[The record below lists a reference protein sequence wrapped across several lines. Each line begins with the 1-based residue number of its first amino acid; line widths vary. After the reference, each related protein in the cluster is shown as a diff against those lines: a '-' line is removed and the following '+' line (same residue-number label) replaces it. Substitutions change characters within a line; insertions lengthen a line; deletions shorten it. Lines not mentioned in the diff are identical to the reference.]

1 MQNDGFVLADKGNL
15 GEIKFE
21 SQFVVVV
28 LVKSQ
33 SCKAMRDK
41 LFIGPKIRLLRQAR
55 GWNLEACATRL
66 GLSGSYLSQIEANQR
81 PVTARVLI
89 DVMRVFEVDAASLD
103 AADDQRLIADL
114 REATADQVLDG
125 DAPGL
130 QELKSAV
137 ANTPNL
143 ARAYLALHHAYRR
156 LDERLK
162 ITEEAVSLDERGAAS
177 ALLPYEEVRDFFHY
191 KNNYIHGLDV
201 AAETLAEGL
210 DLGGAN
216 TAEAALERRLR
227 DGFGVRV
234 ERSGEHDLL
243 RRFDRSAGLLFLGA
257 DPSPATRSFQMA
269 YQIAALALAET
280 VESELAAVGFR
291 SESAAKVC
299 RTALLNY
306 AAGAM
311 LLPYERFRE
320 AARAER
326 HDIERLSQ
334 MFQTSL
340 EQVFHRLSTLQRP
353 GARGVPF
360 YFVRVDQAGNIT
372 KRHSATRLQFARFG
386 GTCPLWNVHDA
397 FARPDKWLVQL
408 AQMPDG
414 VRYVSIAKGVV
425 KPSGAF
431 LRLDRRYALGLG
443 CEVQYADSL
452 VYAQGLD
459 LAGPSAPIGVSCRI
473 CERDDCSQR
482 AFPPVDRSFE
492 VFENERRWAPFEL
505 RPGAGS

>member
-1 MQNDGFVLADKGNL
+1 
-15 GEIKFE
+15 
-21 SQFVVVV
+21 
-28 LVKSQ
+28 
-33 SCKAMRDK
+33 MRDK
-41 LFIGPKIRLLRQAR
+41 LFIGPKVRHLRQAR
-55 GWNLEACATRL
+55 GWKLEPCAARL
-66 GLSGSYLSQIEANQR
+66 GVSASYLSQIEANQR

-114 REATADQVLDG
+114 REATADPIQDG
-125 DAPGL
+125 ETPSL

-143 ARAYLALHHAYRR
+143 AKAYLALHHAYRR

-162 ITEEAVSLDERGAAS
+162 TTEEAVSLDERGTAS

-191 KNNYIHGLDV
+191 KNNYIHSLDV
-201 AAETLAEGL
+201 ASEALADALALDVEGS
-210 DLGGAN
+210 
-216 TAEAALERRLR
+216 TEMALERQLLDRL
-227 DGFGVRV
+227 GVRV
-234 ERSGEHDLL
+234 ARSTEPDLL
-243 RRFDRSAGLLFLGA
+243 RRLDPASSLLTLGA
-257 DPSPATRSFQMA
+257 AQTTATRGFQMA
-269 YQIAALALAET
+269 YQLVAATLSDA
-280 VESELAAVGFR
+280 VEAELAAAGFR
-291 SESAAKVC
+291 SEGAAKVC

-306 AAGAM
+306 AAGAL
-311 LLPYERFRE
+311 LLPYERFRG
-320 AARAER
+320 AARATR
-326 HDIERLSQ
+326 HDTEQLSLA
-334 MFQTSL
+334 FQTSL

-360 YFVRVDQAGNIT
+360 YFVRIDQAGNIT

-397 FARPDKWLVQL
+397 FARPDHWLVQL

-414 VRYVSIAKGVV
+414 TRYVSIARGVV
-425 KPSGAF
+425 KSSGGY
-431 LRLDRRYALGLG
+431 LRPDRRYALGLG

-459 LAGPSAPIGVSCRI
+459 LSGPSVPIGVSCRI
-473 CERDDCSQR
+473 CERDDCAQR

-492 VFENERRWAPFEL
+492 VFENERRQVPFAL
-505 RPGAGS
+505 RS

>member
-1 MQNDGFVLADKGNL
+1 
-15 GEIKFE
+15 
-21 SQFVVVV
+21 
-28 LVKSQ
+28 
-33 SCKAMRDK
+33 MRDK
-41 LFIGPKIRLLRQAR
+41 LFIGPKVRLLRLAR
-55 GWNLEACATRL
+55 GWKLEPCAARL
-66 GLSGSYLSQIEANQR
+66 GVSASYLSQIEANQR

-103 AADDQRLIADL
+103 AADDQRMIADL
-114 REATADQVLDG
+114 REATADPIQDG
-125 DAPGL
+125 EAPSL
-130 QELKSAV
+130 HELKAAV

-143 ARAYLALHHAYRR
+143 AKAYLALHHAYRR

-162 ITEEAVSLDERGAAS
+162 TTDEAVSLDERGAAS

-191 KNNYIHGLDV
+191 KNNYIHNLDI
-201 AAETLAEGL
+201 AAEALAEDLG
-210 DLGGAN
+210 LGGAD
-216 TAEAALERRLR
+216 APQLVLERRLR
-227 DGFGVRV
+227 DGLGVRV
-234 ERSGEHDLL
+234 KDSGEPDLL
-243 RRFDRSAGLLFLGA
+243 RRFDKAAGLLVLGA
-257 DPSPATRSFQMA
+257 AQSQATRSFQMA
-269 YQIAALALAET
+269 YQIVATTLADA
-280 VESELAAVGFR
+280 VEAELAAVGFR

-320 AARAER
+320 AARAAR
-326 HDIERLSQ
+326 HDVEQLSLT
-334 MFQTSL
+334 FQTSL

-397 FARPDKWLVQL
+397 FARPDAWLVQL
-408 AQMPDG
+408 AEMPDG

-425 KPSGAF
+425 KPSGAY
-431 LRLDRRYALGLG
+431 LRPDRRYALGLG

-459 LAGPSAPIGVSCRI
+459 LAGPTAPIGVSCRI
-473 CERDDCSQR
+473 CERDDCAQR
-482 AFPPVDRSFE
+482 AFPPVDRAFE
-492 VFENERRWAPFEL
+492 VYENERRLAPFEL
-505 RPGAGS
+505 GLGFQQSR

>member
-1 MQNDGFVLADKGNL
+1 
-15 GEIKFE
+15 
-21 SQFVVVV
+21 V
-28 LVKSQ
+28 LVRKLNLRKIEPPRQLATAKSVKLK
-33 SCKAMRDK
+33 SCEAVRDK
-41 LFIGPKIRLLRQAR
+41 LFIGPKVRLLRQAK
-55 GWNLEACATRL
+55 GWKLEPCAARL
-66 GLSGSYLSQIEANQR
+66 GVSASYLSQIEANQR

-114 REATADQVLDG
+114 REATADPIQE
-125 DAPGL
+125 AETPSL

-143 ARAYLALHHAYRR
+143 AKAYLALHHAYRR

-162 ITEEAVSLDERGAAS
+162 TTEEAVSLDERGAAS

-191 KNNYIHGLDV
+191 KNNYIHSLDV
-201 AAETLAEGL
+201 AAEALADEL
-210 DLGGAN
+210 ALGGEAS
-216 TAEAALERRLR
+216 AETGLERQLR
-227 DGFGVRV
+227 DRLGVRV
-234 ERSGEHDLL
+234 TRSTEPDLL
-243 RRFDRSAGLLFLGA
+243 RRFDPAAGLLTLGA
-257 DPSPATRSFQMA
+257 TQTTATRNFQMA
-269 YQIAALALAET
+269 YQIVAATLSDT
-280 VESELAAVGFR
+280 VEAELAAAGFR
-291 SESAAKVC
+291 SEGAAKVC

-306 AAGAM
+306 AAGAL

-320 AARAER
+320 AARATR
-326 HDIERLSQ
+326 HDTEQLSLA
-334 MFQTSL
+334 FQTSL

-397 FARPDKWLVQL
+397 FARPDHWLVQL

-414 VRYVSIAKGVV
+414 ARYVSIARGVV
-425 KPSGAF
+425 KSSGDY
-431 LRLDRRYALGLG
+431 LRPDRRYALGLG

-459 LAGPSAPIGVSCRI
+459 LSGPSVPIGVSCRI
-473 CERDDCSQR
+473 CERDDCAQR
-482 AFPPVDRSFE
+482 AFPPVDRTFE
-492 VFENERRWAPFEL
+492 VFENERRQVPFAL
-505 RPGAGS
+505 RS